1 MSKQLRDY
9 LPLEQKPGKYI
20 KYLGLTLLFCSLIT
34 VISFVN
40 SHREWVS
47 YCIRERITQVGY
59 FAEAFPEIIY
69 YGGTIPQFSEILR
82 GHLLIFVLYFGEC
95 ISLIISFYRSYRND
109 SQSIYV
115 MKRINDPLEIHR
127 RSLSLPLSGILLGV
141 VTLMAIAALLHL
153 YYLKSTPA
161 EVLPDPLENFNVL
174 IFWRYLI

>member
-59 FAEAFPEIIY
+59 FAEAFPE
-69 YGGTIPQFSEILR
+69 LWW
-82 GHLLIFVLYFGEC
+82 
-95 ISLIISFYRSYRND
+95 ND
-109 SQSIYV
+109 SS
-115 MKRINDPLEIHR
+115 
-127 RSLSLPLSGILLGV
+127 
-141 VTLMAIAALLHL
+141 
-153 YYLKSTPA
+153 
-161 EVLPDPLENFNVL
+161 VLRNSSRTFTDICPVL
-174 IFWRYLI
+174 R

>member
-95 ISLIISFYRSYRND
+95 ISLITGPAVAPLARRTAHRHRAEGHRAAAYRVA
-109 SQSIYV
+109 Q
-115 MKRINDPLEIHR
+115 PAGLPGR
-127 RSLSLPLSGILLGV
+127 RGTI
-141 VTLMAIAALLHL
+141 
-153 YYLKSTPA
+153 
-161 EVLPDPLENFNVL
+161 LPDAQPYEQHPQRRREPAYHPGHHPGQLAGGVDV
-174 IFWRYLI
+174 YP